1 MKKFLPLFL
10 LLCSFNRIDF
20 NSIMLGTPAP
30 QVVNRYGE
38 PYAVHDL
45 GKNNYEYE
53 YIERVSMN
61 NELMYENHYFL
72 TIEGGKVVSKCFREQ
87 TRPGYD
93 QLWQPD
99 PNYPS
104 YP

>member
-10 LLCSFNRIDF
+10 LLCSFDRLDY

-30 QVVNRYGE
+30 KVVQQYGE
-38 PYAVHDL
+38 PYAVHDRGNGL
-45 GKNNYEYE
+45 YEYE

-72 TIEGGKVVSKCFREQ
+72 TVVNGQVVGKRFREV